1 MENAII
7 VLVTLFIMMF
17 IVDLITGN
25 MIGRHDGVRGNS
37 NCMIFLQ
44 PFLSVSLF
52 FSRRKTYNLWSF
64 LSQCTVVLYLIFSMI
79 TQIIN
84 ANIIKIHYRTIL
96 ISVVVIQSVLYM
108 CLFIDILI
116 YDHKHRNR
124 F

>member
-17 IVDLITGN
+17 IVDLINGN

-64 LSQCTVVLYLIFSMI
+64 LSQCTVVLYLTFSMV

>member
-1 MENAII
+1 MENTII

-17 IVDLITGN
+17 LVGLINGN
-25 MIGRHDGVRGNS
+25 IIGRHDGIRGNS

-96 ISVVVIQSVLYM
+96 ISFVVIQSVLYM

-116 YDHKHRNR
+116 YDHKHRDR

>member
-17 IVDLITGN
+17 IVDLIAGN

-37 NCMIFLQ
+37 NYMIFLNS
-44 PFLSVSLF
+44 FLSVLLF
-52 FSRRKTYNLWSF
+52 FSCRKTYNLWSF

-96 ISVVVIQSVLYM
+96 ISCVVIQSVLYM

-116 YDHKHRNR
+116 YDHKHRDR